1 MYSCQLA
8 SVDLYNFLHMN
19 ASHIQLARSCLEF
32 IFVISLRTL
41 FCRTLRTLASQPKGC
56 LRLRDHPQVI
66 PALQVTK
73 TQKRWYHHTLNYST
87 KTEIL
92 LYHHTLNYSTKA
104 QMCRYMYHHNLNYST
119 KAQIPRYDHT
129 LNYLTKK
136 KIYQFHHHTLNYST
150 KTQIL
155 WYHHILNYSTKA
167 QICRY
172 HHILNYRTKTQ
183 SFWSQQK

>member
-56 LRLRDHPQVI
+56 LCLRDHPQVI

-73 TQKRWYHHTLNYST
+73 AQKRWYHHTLNYLTKKQICRFHHHTFNYST
-87 KTEIL
+87 KAQIL
-92 LYHHTLNYSTKA
+92 WYHHTLNYSTKA
-104 QMCRYMYHHNLNYST
+104 QICRFDHTINYST
-119 KAQIPRYDHT
+119 KAQICRY
-129 LNYLTKK
+129 
-136 KIYQFHHHTLNYST
+136 HHHTLNYST
-150 KTQIL
+150 KAQIL

-172 HHILNYRTKTQ
+172 DHTLNFSTKTQ
-183 SFWSQQK
+183 YFWSQQK